1 MNIVVVLSNTDEQ
14 INNVLTGWGFAL
26 NALGHNLIMYHG
38 QTPIFRI
45 FDQYRPEL
53 LIMSAQSINK
63 TYQKVVKEFTPE
75 TLVFFK
81 KNDEFSLHIEGSKE
95 IGVLDST
102 DVKEGQYYSQ
112 YGWDAVNYS
121 PKKKDEKYKSK
132 YAYVGRYNPAL
143 QDTFDALGG
152 DLRIYSP
159 DVHNSLSYVGHD
171 ENKPAIFA
179 SADNVLL
186 DENDTDHWNVE
197 YSKEKFDKFSESYD
211 GGESYFH
218 RILSLGT
225 RACLSDNILTTKLL
239 EKVKEVE
246 DENRLGSQ

>member
-63 TYQKVVKEFTPE
+63 TYQKVVKEFAPE

-81 KNDEFSLHIEGSKE
+81 KNDEFNLHIEGSKE
-95 IGVLDST
+95 IGVLDSA

-121 PKKKDEKYKSK
+121 PKKKDEKYISK
-132 YAYVGRYNPAL
+132 YAYVGRHNPAL
-143 QDTFDALGG
+143 EEKFVELGG

-159 DVHNSLSYVGHD
+159 DVHNFLSYVGHD

-179 SADNVLL
+179 SADHILL
-186 DENDTDHWNVE
+186 DENDTDYWNVA
-197 YSKEKFDKFSESYD
+197 YSTEKFD

-218 RILSLGT
+218 RILLLG
-225 RACLSDNILTTKLL
+225 AAGCLSDNILTTKLL
-239 EKVKEVE
+239 EKIKEIE
-246 DENRLGSQ
+246 DENRLGPQ